1 NFASTTFSLVTK
13 NAGKCPS
20 ISFWGGVCA
29 MSDHTLF
36 VFLAY
41 CITTLTIGGVAGRI
55 LLDYRRVSLA
65 LHQIN
70 AERDDKESTR

>member
-1 NFASTTFSLVTK
+1 
-13 NAGKCPS
+13 
-20 ISFWGGVCA
+20 

-70 AERDDKESTR
+70 AERDDKVSTR

>member
-1 NFASTTFSLVTK
+1 
-13 NAGKCPS
+13 
-20 ISFWGGVCA
+20 

-41 CITTLTIGGVAGRI
+41 CITTLTIGGVSARI

-65 LHQIN
+65 LRQIN
-70 AERDDKESTR
+70 VERDDKESTR

>member
-1 NFASTTFSLVTK
+1 
-13 NAGKCPS
+13 
-20 ISFWGGVCA
+20 

-41 CITTLTIGGVAGRI
+41 CITTLTIGGIAARI
-55 LLDYRRVSLA
+55 LLDYRQVSLA

-70 AERDDKESTR
+70 AERDDKESIR